1 MPTYDASSAEVLLFS
16 FKDGLLAKLAH
27 DLKLRVDEFSID
39 VADDLSSVKA
49 TFQASRVSV
58 LCAMKDGRDDHGTLS
73 DGDKKKI
80 LSNVADDVLNSR
92 RHPTITF
99 ESTGVREQGSSR
111 VVTGNLT
118 LNGQTRSVSAT
129 VREDGASW
137 VTDVNLQQPDF
148 GIKPYKALA
157 GALKVKPEVRV
168 SVRVPKS

>member
-1 MPTYDASSAEVLLFS
+1 MPKYDASSAEVLLFS
-16 FKDGLLAKLAH
+16 FKDGLLAKVAH
-27 DLKLRVDEFSID
+27 DLKMRVDDFSID

-49 TFQASRVSV
+49 TFQANRISV
-58 LCAMKDGRDDHGTLS
+58 LTAMKDGRDDYGTLS

-80 LSNVADDVLNSR
+80 LGNIADDVLNSR

-99 ESTGVREQGSSR
+99 ESSSVREQGSTRTVS
-111 VVTGNLT
+111 GNLT

-129 VREDGASW
+129 IREEGANW
-137 VTDVNLQQPDF
+137 VTDVTLQQPDF
-148 GIKPYKALA
+148 GIKPYKALG

>member
-1 MPTYDASSAEVLLFS
+1 MPKYDASSAEVLLFS
-16 FKDGLLAKLAH
+16 FKDGLLAKVAH
-27 DLKLRVDEFSID
+27 DLKMRVDDFSID

-49 TFQASRVSV
+49 TFQANRISV
-58 LCAMKDGRDDHGTLS
+58 LTAMKDGRDDYGTLS

-80 LSNVADDVLNSR
+80 LANISDDVLNSR

-99 ESTGVREQGSSR
+99 ESSSVREQGSTRTVS
-111 VVTGNLT
+111 GNLT

-129 VREDGASW
+129 IREEGANW
-137 VTDVNLQQPDF
+137 VTDVTLQQPDF
-148 GIKPYKALA
+148 GIKPYKALG